1 MWQRRDN
8 QEVGLEAAI
17 FERKRNS
24 SLVKR
29 GRAENSTG
37 LKHSTEAL
45 GDTSWMC
52 RGRGALQRWRSQ
64 TERTGGGSARAD
76 ADMSSDKAGE
86 KPARRKPKVSRGR
99 FIRPG

>member
-29 GRAENSTG
+29 GRAENVTG
-37 LKHSTEAL
+37 LKHGTEAP
-45 GDTSWMC
+45 GCTARYC
-52 RGRGALQRWRSQ
+52 GRGALQRRRSQ